1 MIHKKASVK
10 KKILL
15 KNKKLRLYFKT
26 YYVDFKHFINRI
38 QNSELFNY
46 IIFIYLINSYELVC
60 CKNKTKRRIQSFEF
74 F

>member
-10 KKILL
+10 NKILL

-46 IIFIYLINSYELVC
+46 IIFIYLCGNYELVC
-60 CKNKTKRRIQSFEF
+60 CKNKEQGRV
-74 F
+74 

>member
-10 KKILL
+10 NKIPL

-46 IIFIYLINSYELVC
+46 IIFIYLINNYELVC
-60 CKNKTKRRIQSFEF
+60 CKNKEQRGV
-74 F
+74 